1 MKKKGAA
8 YRKMIAS
15 FAAIFLMPL
24 CLVSV
29 FYVFS
34 YGVIEKQ
41 VEISNSNLAQTI
53 QGACDR
59 EVEFYRNTLVQISL
73 KQLLVEKSGDADL
86 WSPKNQSAIQ
96 KLVADLQE
104 ARTSLTLLSD
114 ACFDLFVCFPAADRI
129 VSGKGEGGMRMD
141 TYAKEYF
148 SSDEEKIAAWKEQ
161 LSALHKYGVICAS
174 GEKAGEGMV
183 FLTYSGK
190 RKAESNAATIGVL
203 LNIDN
208 LTQQVSSDRWGNGYE
223 WLILDAD
230 GAILKGAPE
239 DYPVGGVLALETME
253 KDGAYMVYTAP
264 SAVTD
269 WTYVLLMPKGSIRSS
284 ATRIRTFFAVS
295 FLLCVIVAALLIRK
309 AMTLNYRPLE
319 ELLRSFQQKEESAS
333 YPANEYQ
340 FLGSKITE
348 LVNAKNSAE
357 TTVLKNQSSLARW
370 GLVSLLMKPYQPSP
384 DKDGKVLAAYAQPYA
399 QGEKLVR
406 LLKLRAGETGLVSEE
421 QKTFLIENV
430 FLERMGE
437 IFQAAMTE
445 LDGRQVLVLHG
456 SNISGKMK
464 QIVDAVSELQQILW
478 ENFQFT
484 VVAACGAVHP
494 GVEGIHRSYLEAQE
508 AEEFIPVLDQDFLD
522 YEKIKDVT
530 CRNYPYSLP
539 VEERISA
546 AVRKDNGQLAAALIG
561 KIIDSNWSSEEFS
574 PRMRRYLLSDI
585 YCTLLKTADEKGC
598 MDQILPLPKDLTTDR
613 PAGEIKDAFA
623 AVVESI
629 CPERQSED
637 DDSDKAFCAKVL
649 AYIRENYSD
658 PSLNISQ
665 TAFHFH
671 LSPTALSTIFK
682 NETGKSLLSTINE
695 IRIEKAIELLKQG
708 CTVAETAERVGIL
721 ESSSFIRLFK
731 KQVGITP
738 GKMKENL

>member
-1 MKKKGAA
+1 
-8 YRKMIAS
+8 
-15 FAAIFLMPL
+15 
-24 CLVSV
+24 
-29 FYVFS
+29 
-34 YGVIEKQ
+34 
-41 VEISNSNLAQTI
+41 
-53 QGACDR
+53 
-59 EVEFYRNTLVQISL
+59 
-73 KQLLVEKSGDADL
+73 
-86 WSPKNQSAIQ
+86 
-96 KLVADLQE
+96 
-104 ARTSLTLLSD
+104 
-114 ACFDLFVCFPAADRI
+114 
-129 VSGKGEGGMRMD
+129 
-141 TYAKEYF
+141 
-148 SSDEEKIAAWKEQ
+148 
-161 LSALHKYGVICAS
+161 
-174 GEKAGEGMV
+174 
-183 FLTYSGK
+183 
-190 RKAESNAATIGVL
+190 
-203 LNIDN
+203 
-208 LTQQVSSDRWGNGYE
+208 
-223 WLILDAD
+223 
-230 GAILKGAPE
+230 
-239 DYPVGGVLALETME
+239 ME

-384 DKDGKVLAAYAQPYA
+384 DKGGKVLAAYAQPYA
-399 QGEKLVR
+399 QGENLVL
-406 LLKLRAGETGLVSEE
+406 LLKLRAGETGLVSQE

-437 IFQAAMTE
+437 ILQAAMTE

-456 SNISGKMK
+456 SDISGKMK

-530 CRNYPYSLP
+530 CRNYPYSIP

-738 GKMKENL
+738 GKMKETL